1 MREEWEE
8 NTGSKALFLSLFD
21 GSRHVHIASW
31 QYMSQP
37 EGQLGRGLGDISVPG
52 NAPFGISVFQW
63 RGEKER
69 FLPWHSLALSL
80 ATLRIWIYKC
90 EKNVVCFWG
99 WSLLV
104 SFVWHAG
111 LWGDCT
117 EQALFLMQTLWDRPS
132 CLQRL
137 LTTPAST
144 KLLVIYCIYYTVF

>member
-1 MREEWEE
+1 MRGKHRKQGFISILVWWESPRAHCQLAVHVPAWGPAGKRPWGYQCSRQRSLWNLSIPVKRRKGEIPPLAQSRSLSRNSE
-8 NTGSKALFLSLFD
+8 NSDLQ
-21 GSRHVHIASW
+21 VW
-31 QYMSQP
+31 
-37 EGQLGRGLGDISVPG
+37 
-52 NAPFGISVFQW
+52 
-63 RGEKER
+63 
-69 FLPWHSLALSL
+69 
-80 ATLRIWIYKC
+80 
-90 EKNVVCFWG
+90 KNVVCFWG

-111 LWGDCT
+111 LWGDCS